1 MNQGRQK
8 YEMVVRN
15 TFVIGGSSN
24 SYGGTADRFV
34 RTFVQAG
41 QPV

>member
-1 MNQGRQK
+1 MNQGRQE
-8 YEMVVRN
+8 YEMVVGN
-15 TFVIGGSSN
+15 TSMIGGSSN
-24 SYGGTADRFV
+24 SHGGTADRFV